1 MAAALCVVGGHHG
14 LQVSHQLVKRVHHR
28 DIEYTVH
35 HGRHH
40 EVHHLPQQASLHGHP
55 PAPGRTSPSP
65 TSPPILRHVHEPLL
79 HLATQSAHFSHSSSS
94 YETPRTPKS
103 LFEQPTYI
111 NSNLYV
117 PPSSP
122 YISQKKSKKKTYKQN
137 LDKHF
142 YPNKSYKS
150 PFSTRAFRPS
160 PSLAYGP
167 PQPKAYGPPPSKAYR
182 PHPSKVYRSHPS
194 KVNGS
199 PPFKTYGPPLSKA
212 NRAPPPKTYGPS
224 QHKSYEP
231 SPYKASVPALSKSY
245 GPPGSNAY
253 EPTSSKSYKFTP
265 SNSYEPSLSKS
276 CEPLPSSSSIYSYDD
291 EYPDEPPVY
300 KFSYSVWDE
309 HEGSVVSVGEARDE
323 YNTHGSYQ
331 VYTTIL
337 Y

>member
-182 PHPSKVYRSHPS
+182 PHSS